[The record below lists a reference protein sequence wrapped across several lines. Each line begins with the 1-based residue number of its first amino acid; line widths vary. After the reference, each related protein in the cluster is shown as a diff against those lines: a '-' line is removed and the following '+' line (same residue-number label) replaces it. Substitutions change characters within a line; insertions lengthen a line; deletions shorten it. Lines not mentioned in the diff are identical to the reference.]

1 MEPAHACRGTQAYFV
16 RVFALKDGTV
26 GAALTNAGAKMVLF
40 VITSQATARA
50 RQDSRVE
57 VAKKRAT
64 RAGLV

>member
-1 MEPAHACRGTQAYFV
+1 M